1 MKCFPIQ
8 NKIITQYRDILIRF
22 LRLSPKSIITS
33 EIIAFHTDTRYHSVV
48 FLNFCRNNF
57 QVRNIG
63 IKGSRILGF
72 YFLIYYIFINYT
84 MSNLKKII
92 FFISLIIAFSAFRP
106 FPAIPLTKDKDAPVS
121 ITTDLPLPETV
132 VLCGESLPLQDT
144 WVWEML
150 DRELTIIVWDK
161 SQVFMWL
168 KRAGRYFPYLEKKL
182 AQENMPEDLKYL
194 SVAESALLP
203 NAKSNQGAVGPWQ
216 FMAGTAK
223 ENGLRN
229 DNSIDER
236 FDLEQSTEAAL
247 NHLKRLKE
255 MFGNWTLAMA
265 AYNCGEN
272 RVKKEITEQQESDF
286 YKLRLPN
293 ETERY
298 IFRIAVIKLIMEN
311 PEYYGYRVPESKT
324 YKPLKCETLN
334 VNIKNRIHITDF
346 AKAIGTTYKTI
357 RYLNPQIIDDFLP
370 MGAYNL
376 KTPPGTLIKAQE
388 ALLALSSKPVSIS
401 DHRPTSKYYV
411 VQQGDTLS
419 SISRKKGIPLDQLKK
434 INNLKGS
441 VVKVGEI
448 LYIE

>member
-1 MKCFPIQ
+1 
-8 NKIITQYRDILIRF
+8 
-22 LRLSPKSIITS
+22 
-33 EIIAFHTDTRYHSVV
+33 
-48 FLNFCRNNF
+48 
-57 QVRNIG
+57 
-63 IKGSRILGF
+63 
-72 YFLIYYIFINYT
+72 
-84 MSNLKKII
+84 
-92 FFISLIIAFSAFRP
+92 
-106 FPAIPLTKDKDAPVS
+106 
-121 ITTDLPLPETV
+121 
-132 VLCGESLPLQDT
+132 
-144 WVWEML
+144 
-150 DRELTIIVWDK
+150 
-161 SQVFMWL
+161 MWL

-182 AQENMPEDLKYL
+182 AQENMPDDLKYL
-194 SVAESALLP
+194 SVAESSLLP

-216 FMAGTAK
+216 FMAGTAE

-247 NHLKRLKE
+247 DHLKRLKK

-272 RVKKEITEQQESDF
+272 RIKKEIAEQQEIDF

-298 IFRIAVIKLIMEN
+298 IFRIAAIKLIMEN

-324 YKPLKCETLN
+324 YKPLRCETLK

-370 MGAYNL
+370 IGSYYLN
-376 KTPPGTLIKAQE
+376 TPSGTLIKVQE
-388 ALLALSSKPVSIS
+388 VLLTLSSKPGSLS
-401 DHRPTSKYYV
+401 DNKLSSKQYV
-411 VQQGDTLS
+411 VQKGDTLS
-419 SISRKKGIPLDQLKK
+419 GISKKKGIPLDQLKK

-441 VVKVGEI
+441 VVKVGEV